1 MGLLCSE
8 TKFSRRKKGA
18 GLVCAIYIFLVGL
31 FWSSPRLQA
40 QRVDSVLLGKGLA
53 FYRAAVKDYESQDW
67 QATVR
72 KTEEAVRLFLLAGDT
87 IKACTALEL
96 QANATQDDG
105 KGALATLARAIRLY
119 EQGPGDTSFV
129 YFRLQLTRMHT
140 LRNMERFPDCL
151 DQADLIDGLVS
162 RVVQVDSSQ
171 GSEAVFNFMLLRAK
185 INRDIGNLG
194 QGISGIE
201 EAQEFAKIHPT
212 AIRKRYLADA
222 HSMLSQL
229 FRRSG
234 NLPLAMEHHDDACDL
249 LKQISNPNAT
259 ITNFLLS
266 YQMDRAT
273 LLMDGKMYDEAK
285 QLLRRIQEEVGVQGV
300 TNELIEA
307 GIPANLGNIY
317 LREDKLD
324 SAWVFITLAKQ
335 QFEKGGPPGTLVAKM
350 DINLAAISN
359 KRQDHPAALVH
370 ALAAAARLTRKDFS
384 SMEDR
389 SKAWLEAAKAY
400 LGMGLR
406 DSAEI
411 CLHRLQAAQWDAE
424 QLSTTR
430 CPGAW
435 QSAAHGYDLLAH
447 FDSAEVCLRR
457 ALQACFNQQLYR
469 GDPARIPFDQLLVE
483 SQYLQVLKTM
493 GRVKEKRHQL
503 TGCAADLGDAFRHYF
518 RAAQLIAHLDAQRQ
532 HLGKLGLQ
540 YERLWR
546 DNIGILE
553 GAIRTALALYR
564 GSGRQLFQHIAL
576 AISDMGKS
584 RQIAKRSIASD
595 AELATLIDSTTLAR
609 ERALARLLE
618 TDRRIAASAASPG
631 DTAALAAR
639 RRVEAN
645 SQQWQTLMGV
655 LRDSFPAYYARKYQ
669 DQAHWGRVLQ
679 ASFAKAPA
687 GQARLEYFVG
697 LDSVYAFLQTEDGL
711 QVATLGRA
719 KALEA
724 KARDYQQAILHKAP
738 VNGAFVALGKSL
750 SRALMPFTLP
760 RTAVRQLT
768 IVPDG
773 FLWELRFAS
782 LVWHGELPGS
792 AFAHTVPY
800 WVHGP
805 ATTTGF
811 SFALQQAAEVQAKEA
826 AAAVSMEGFFPEI
839 QYPNLALLHAN
850 PAIEALRPSLKVNSH
865 LKQDATSAHLLAA
878 LSHPGIVEIKT
889 HGLLDNDAVS
899 DPYLLMADSLGQV
912 ARLYASELYAVRD
925 LLPALV
931 VLNACVTAKG
941 DYLPGEGAI
950 TLARGFAM
958 AGCRSLLANGWD
970 ASEAANDA
978 TLEQFY
984 AGLAEGRSGA
994 EALRAARVTA
1004 LTGEEGQLR
1013 HPHYWACLEYY
1024 GAGDQPLIVPDSSPW
1039 PYVLAALALA
1049 ALTWLAI
1056 RRRRSHTA

>member
-1 MGLLCSE
+1 M
-8 TKFSRRKKGA
+8 
-18 GLVCAIYIFLVGL
+18 CAIYIFLIGL
-31 FWSSPRLQA
+31 LWSSPRLQA
-40 QRVDSVLLGKGLA
+40 QRVDSVLLGKGVA

-72 KTEEAVRLFLLAGDT
+72 KTEEAARLFLLAGDT
-87 IKACTALEL
+87 VKACTALEL

-105 KGALATLARAIRLY
+105 KGPLATLARAIRLY

-129 YFRLQLTRMHT
+129 YFRLQLTRLHT

-273 LLMDGKMYDEAK
+273 LLMDGKKYDEAK

-300 TNELIEA
+300 TNELIQA

-350 DINLAAISN
+350 DINLAVISN

-370 ALAAAARLTRKDFS
+370 ARAAASRLTRKDFS
-384 SMEDR
+384 GMEDR
-389 SKAWLEAAKAY
+389 SKAWLEAATAY

-435 QSAAHGYDLLAH
+435 QSAAHGYDLLAN

-483 SQYLQVLKTM
+483 SQFLQVLKMM

-553 GAIRTALALYR
+553 GAIRTALALHR
-564 GSGRQLFQHIAL
+564 GSGHPLFQHIAL

-609 ERALARLLE
+609 ERTLARLLE

-679 ASFAKAPA
+679 ASLAKAPA

-711 QVATLGRA
+711 QVATLG
-719 KALEA
+719 KPNALEA
-724 KARDYQQAILHKAP
+724 QAHAYQVAILRKAP
-738 VNGAFVALGKSL
+738 VNGEFVTLGKAL
-750 SRALMPFTLP
+750 SRALMPFPLP
-760 RTAVRQLT
+760 RKAMRQLT

-805 ATTTGF
+805 AATTGF
-811 SFALQQAAEVQAKEA
+811 SFALQQAAEAQAATLTSAPSIK
-826 AAAVSMEGFFPEI
+826 GFFPLVTDTLGGDTL
-839 QYPNLALLHAN
+839 PALLVHN
-850 PAIEALRPSLKVNSH
+850 AL
-865 LKQDATSAHLLAA
+865 DALDGQIAASSDTGTAATKAA
-878 LSHPGIVEIKT
+878 LFSALSQPGITEIKT
-889 HGLLDNDAVS
+889 HGLLDADEVS
-899 DPYLLMADSLGQV
+899 DPYLLMADSLGR
-912 ARLYASELYAVRD
+912 ATRLYASELYAVRD

-958 AGCRSLLANGWD
+958 AGCRSLLANGWE

-994 EALRAARVTA
+994 EALRTARIIA
-1004 LTGEEGQLR
+1004 LTGDEGQLR

-1024 GAGDQPLIVPDSSPW
+1024 GAADQPLIVPKSSAW
-1039 PYVLAALALA
+1039 PYSLAALALITLA
-1049 ALTWLAI
+1049 WLAI
-1056 RRRRSHTA
+1056 RRRTHTP